1 MQEDCCFPF
10 NIKGK
15 PWVGNGTK
23 VDNGVVIKVDGE
35 EAKEVGRL
43 TKVDGEE
50 AKEVG
55 RLTKVH
61 GVPKG
66 KEETREGGDLIK
78 ETKAVGVVTRED
90 GIMGG
95 DI

>member
-1 MQEDCCFPF
+1 ME
-10 NIKGK
+10 IKE
-15 PWVGNGTK
+15 VGEVTK
-23 VDNGVVIKVDGE
+23 VGGAGVVI
-35 EAKEVGRL
+35 
-43 TKVDGEE
+43 KVDGEE

>member
-1 MQEDCCFPF
+1 V
-10 NIKGK
+10 
-15 PWVGNGTK
+15 VG
-23 VDNGVVIKVDGE
+23 VEIKVVGVA
-35 EAKEVGRL
+35 AKEVGPL
-43 TKVDGEE
+43 I
-50 AKEVG
+50 
-55 RLTKVH
+55 KVH

-66 KEETREGGDLIK
+66 KEETREDGDLIK